1 MQSGR
6 QKLWSIGG
14 GKESVGKS
22 FLTAHVA
29 AALARSGK
37 SVLAVDADTDD
48 SKLHDYLGVK
58 TPAPT
63 LADYLENRA
72 PAKAALLE
80 TAYRGLRMISRA
92 GEIFSLADPAS
103 AQKEKIISLLT
114 GLDAEY
120 IVVDLGAKISTH
132 VLDFFNFSDEGIVLV
147 APDPGSMQNAY
158 EFVKSGLFRKIERN
172 FISNQAVVRFLR
184 EIREDH
190 GTLNPRSM
198 VEFFDLLCSTDPDV
212 ADKVANVVSGYRPLI
227 MVNLAKSEE
236 DRRVAKIIQATCSK
250 FLDVE
255 IGSFGL
261 VVVDPSVRKALEE
274 GKLLDFDDPKCVPA
288 RQIMRAVTNLVNR
301 TQQQETVQS
310 DEASKPAPPPA
321 PLMGLNDNIEV
332 GGREIHVQTEDM
344 GGRYTVTQIFCDGRI
359 LKSTKSDY
367 PAEIRQDSQRS
378 QKMDFMR
385 QQHLD
390 AIRDIEKRKAQIVH
404 PA

>member
-1 MQSGR
+1 MQAGR

-14 GKESVGKS
+14 GKGKS

-29 AALARSGK
+29 TALARSGK

-48 SKLHDYLGVK
+48 SKLHDYLGIK
-58 TPAPT
+58 TPAQT
-63 LADYLENRA
+63 LADYLENRV
-72 PAKAALLE
+72 PAKEVLLE
-80 TAYRGLRMISRA
+80 TAHPSLRMISRA
-92 GEIFSLADPAS
+92 GEILSLADPAS
-103 AQKEKIISLLT
+103 TRKEKIISLLT

-120 IVVDLGAKISTH
+120 IVVDLGAKISTP

-147 APDPGSMQNAY
+147 APDPASMQNAY
-158 EFVKSGLFRKIERN
+158 EFVKGGLFRKIERN
-172 FISNQAVVRFLR
+172 FGSNQAVVRFLR

-198 VEFFDLLCSTDPDV
+198 VEFFDLLCSTDREV
-212 ADKVANVVSGYRPLI
+212 AEKVANIVSSYRPLI

-261 VVVDPSVRKALEE
+261 VVVDPNMRQSPEQ
-274 GKLLDFDDPKCVPA
+274 GGLLDFDDPKCVPA
-288 RQIMRAVTNLVNR
+288 RQILRAVATLVNR
-301 TQQQETVQS
+301 TEQQESVHS
-310 DEASKPAPPPA
+310 EAETKPAAPA
-321 PLMGLNDNIEV
+321 PIMGLNDNVEL

-344 GGRYTVTQIFCDGRI
+344 GGRYAVTQIFCDGRI
-359 LKSTKSDY
+359 LKSTKSEY
-367 PAEIRQDSQRS
+367 PAEMRDDSQRS
-378 QKMDFMR
+378 HKMEFMR
-385 QQHLD
+385 QQHRD
-390 AIRDIEKRKAQIVH
+390 ALRDVEKRKAQIVH

>member
-14 GKESVGKS
+14 GKESIGKS

-37 SVLAVDADTDD
+37 SVLAVDADIDH
-48 SKLHDYLGVK
+48 SKLHEYLGIK
-58 TPAPT
+58 TPAKT

-72 PAKAALLE
+72 PAKEALLE
-80 TAYRGLRMISRA
+80 TAYTGLRMISRA

-103 AQKEKIISLLT
+103 VQKEKIISLLT
-114 GLDAEY
+114 GTDAEY
-120 IVVDLGAKISTH
+120 IVVDLGVKISTH

-147 APDPGSMQNAY
+147 TPDPASMQNAY
-158 EFVKSGLFRKIERN
+158 EFVKGGLFRKIERN
-172 FISNQAVVRFLR
+172 FVSNQAVVRFLR

-198 VEFFDLLCSTDPDV
+198 VEFFDLLCSTDPEV
-212 ADKVANVVSGYRPLI
+212 ADKVANVVSSYRPLM

-261 VVVDPSVRKALEE
+261 VVGDPSVRKALEQ
-274 GKLLDFDDPKCVPA
+274 GRLLDFDDPKCVPA
-288 RQIMRAVTNLVNR
+288 RQIMRAVTNLVNH

-310 DEASKPAPPPA
+310 DAETKPATPA
-321 PLMGLNDNIEV
+321 PLMGLNDNIEL

-344 GGRYTVTQIFCDGRI
+344 GGRYTLTQIFCDGRI
-359 LKSTKSDY
+359 LKSTKSEY
-367 PAEIRQDSQRS
+367 PAATREESQRS
-378 QKMDFMR
+378 QKMEFMR

-390 AIRDIEKRKAQIVH
+390 ALRDVEKRKAQIVH